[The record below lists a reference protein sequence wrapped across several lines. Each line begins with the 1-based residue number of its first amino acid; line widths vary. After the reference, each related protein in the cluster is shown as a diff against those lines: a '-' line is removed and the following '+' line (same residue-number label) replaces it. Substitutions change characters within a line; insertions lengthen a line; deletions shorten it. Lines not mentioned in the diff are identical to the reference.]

1 MNRILKKLSIFT
13 LIILLVP
20 METKASTAEKVVGNL
35 PEAKL
40 TLYATEKEGDLT
52 NFKLTVNGE
61 TYFFPRWLN
70 SPNVTYY
77 PKLYYSD
84 INNDRREEIVIV
96 LTTDTGSGIIIQEAH
111 VFHIDNDGDLLEILV
126 DNPMAIINKNV
137 KTKLSKSEAIVSI
150 GNEKNKI
157 NVKEL
162 NIIPSHIFE
171 NVAIGSTLRFE
182 VIDNKLV
189 AIVGAT
195 IAPTG
200 GSIGEI
206 HITYT
211 YRDNMYQVIYK
222 HLLEKF
228 YFNVQNIK

>member
-1 MNRILKKLSIFT
+1 MNRILKKLAIFT

-20 METKASTAEKVVGNL
+20 MGTKASSAEKVVGNL
-35 PEAKL
+35 PEVKL

-52 NFKLTVNGE
+52 NFKLTVKGE

-70 SPNVTYY
+70 SPNITYY

-84 INNDRREEIVIV
+84 INNDGRKEIVIV
-96 LTTDTGSGIIIQEAH
+96 LTTDTGTGVIIQETH
-111 VFHIDNDGDLLEILV
+111 VFQVDNNGDLLEKLV

-150 GNEKNKI
+150 GKEKTKI
-157 NVKEL
+157 NVKEF
-162 NIIPSHIFE
+162 NIVPSHIFE
-171 NVAIGSTLRFE
+171 NVAIGSALRFE
-182 VIDNKLV
+182 VPDNILV
-189 AIVGAT
+189 AKVGLT

-206 HITYT
+206 QITYI
-211 YRDNMYQVIYK
+211 YKDNMYQAKQINFIPRD
-222 HLLEKF
+222 E
-228 YFNVQNIK
+228 IE

>member
-1 MNRILKKLSIFT
+1 MNRILKKLAIFT

-20 METKASTAEKVVGNL
+20 MGTKASTAEKVVGNL
-35 PEAKL
+35 PEAEL

-52 NFKLTVNGE
+52 NFKLTVKGE

-70 SPNVTYY
+70 SPNITYY

-84 INNDRREEIVIV
+84 TYNDGRKEIVIV
-96 LTTDTGSGIIIQEAH
+96 LTTDTGTGVIIQEPH
-111 VFHIDNDGDLLEILV
+111 VFHVDNNGDLLEKLV

-137 KTKLSKSEAIVSI
+137 KTKLSSSKAIVSI

-157 NVKEL
+157 NIKEL
-162 NIIPSHIFE
+162 NIVPSHLFE

-182 VIDNKLV
+182 VIENKLV
-189 AIVGAT
+189 AKVGLT
-195 IAPTG
+195 IAPAG

-206 HITYT
+206 HIIYT
-211 YRDNMYQVIYK
+211 FKDNMYQAKQINFIPRDE
-222 HLLEKF
+222 LE
-228 YFNVQNIK
+228 

>member
-1 MNRILKKLSIFT
+1 MNRILKKLAIFT

-20 METKASTAEKVVGNL
+20 MGTKASTAEKVVGNL
-35 PEAKL
+35 PEAEL

-52 NFKLTVNGE
+52 NFKLTVKGE

-70 SPNVTYY
+70 SPNITYY

-84 INNDRREEIVIV
+84 INNDGRKEIVIV
-96 LTTDTGSGIIIQEAH
+96 LTTDTGTGVIIQEPH
-111 VFHIDNDGDLLEILV
+111 VFQVDNNGDLLEKLV

-150 GNEKNKI
+150 GKEKTKI
-157 NVKEL
+157 NVKEF
-162 NIIPSHIFE
+162 NIVPSHIFE
-171 NVAIGSTLRFE
+171 NVAIGSALRFE
-182 VIDNKLV
+182 VTDNKLV
-189 AIVGAT
+189 AKVGLT

-206 HITYT
+206 QITYI
-211 YRDNMYQVIYK
+211 YKDNMYQAKQINFIPRDE
-222 HLLEKF
+222 LE
-228 YFNVQNIK
+228 

>member
-1 MNRILKKLSIFT
+1 MNRILKLAIFT

-52 NFKLTVNGE
+52 NFKLTVKGQ

-77 PKLYYSD
+77 PKVYYSD
-84 INNDRREEIVIV
+84 INDDGRKEIVIV
-96 LTTDTGSGIIIQEAH
+96 LTTDTGTGVIIQESH
-111 VFHIDNDGDLLEILV
+111 VFHVDDNGDLSEKLV

-137 KTKLSKSEAIVSI
+137 KTKLSSSKAIVSI
-150 GNEKNKI
+150 GKEKNKI
-157 NVKEL
+157 NIKEL
-162 NIIPSHIFE
+162 DIVPSHIFK

-189 AIVGAT
+189 AKVGLT
-195 IAPTG
+195 IAPAG

-206 HITYT
+206 HITYMFK
-211 YRDNMYQVIYK
+211 DNMYQAKQINFNPRE
-222 HLLEKF
+222 EKE
-228 YFNVQNIK
+228 

>member
-1 MNRILKKLSIFT
+1 MNRILKKLAIFT

-20 METKASTAEKVVGNL
+20 MGTKASTAEKVVGNL
-35 PEAKL
+35 PEAEL

-52 NFKLTVNGE
+52 NFKLTVEGE

-70 SPNVTYY
+70 SPNITYY

-84 INNDRREEIVIV
+84 INNDGRKEIVIV
-96 LTTDTGSGIIIQEAH
+96 LTTDTGTGVIIQEPH
-111 VFHIDNDGDLLEILV
+111 VFHVDNNGDLLEKLV

-137 KTKLSKSEAIVSI
+137 KTKLSSSKAIVSI

-157 NVKEL
+157 NIKEL
-162 NIIPSHIFE
+162 NIVPSHLFE

-182 VIDNKLV
+182 VIENKLV
-189 AIVGAT
+189 AKVGLT
-195 IAPTG
+195 IAPAG

-206 HITYT
+206 HIIYT
-211 YRDNMYQVIYK
+211 FKDNMYQAKQINFIPRDE
-222 HLLEKF
+222 LE
-228 YFNVQNIK
+228 